1 APLPPVAPPPPPRSA
16 PPPLQAWL
24 WHAHGV
30 QATGLQPLIFSGV
43 ILLHVP
49 YILGTVATLLLLD
62 DLDEGGLR
70 ALSVS
75 PLGVRGYLSYR
86 TASTAL
92 AALLAVIAATFI
104 AGPPAGMGWQRLG
117 LAWLLAAGRPAPG
130 RPTTA
135 RPANTGV
142 PGFGILKA
150 LGIVS
155 YLPLAAWALHQWA
168 PVAGALPTYW
178 PAALAWGDRSPDT
191 LILALAGS
199 GTVALVA
206 IAETRLG

>member
-1 APLPPVAPPPPPRSA
+1 
-16 PPPLQAWL
+16 
-24 WHAHGV
+24 
-30 QATGLQPLIFSGV
+30 
-43 ILLHVP
+43 VP
-49 YILGTVATLLLLD
+49 YILGAVATLLLLD

-117 LAWLLAAGRPAPG
+117 LAWLLAAGCAALVPL
-130 RPTTA
+130 TTA
-135 RPANTGV
+135 TLANNRV
-142 PGFGILKA
+142 HGFGILKV
-150 LGIVS
+150 LGIVY
-155 YLPLAAWALHQWA
+155 YLPLAAWALHQWS

-178 PAALAWGDRSPDT
+178 PAALAWGSRSPDT
-191 LILALAGS
+191 LTLALAGS
-199 GTVALVA
+199 GIVALVA
-206 IAETRLG
+206 IAETRLGRRHLLRRSYAG